1 MMVDRLFTLIDPI
14 IENNE
19 CKNLFLLLLSSEAI
33 LSVYCNMLMSAV
45 AEQHTTG
52 DTVPIFSNLRCENPE
67 AILNL

>member
-1 MMVDRLFTLIDPI
+1 MWTDQLFTLIDPI

-45 AEQHTTG
+45 AEHTTETGAG
-52 DTVPIFSNLRCENPE
+52 DIATRSS
-67 AILNL
+67 